1 MTTETQAPEDLILL
15 NTLMD
20 DGAAM
25 TEDRLISLRDAVV
38 MVQQNLAFSIKEI
51 IIRELKALPD
61 AWQPIETAPRDGT
74 EFQAW
79 IVSDDDDS
87 GHWEPKA
94 RFNPDSGIPETW
106 GRVDY
111 DEDDWAYTPWFILT
125 HWMPLPEPPK

>member
-61 AWQPIETAPRDGT
+61 AWQPIETAPNRVSLMLWIDSTDVNPHCFSPVSIYDDGT
-74 EFQAW
+74 W
-79 IVSDDDDS
+79 WDDS
-87 GHWEPKA
+87 TGDQIEPIAKA
-94 RFNPDSGIPETW
+94 TK
-106 GRVDY
+106 
-111 DEDDWAYTPWFILT
+111 WAHP
-125 HWMPLPEPPK
+125 PEPPK